1 MRALITD
8 PTSEKFV
15 ERLRGFGIDVDY
27 RPGIPREELLKIV
40 GGYEILVFRSRTKV
54 DQELIDRGERLKIL
68 ARYGVGLD
76 NVAVEY
82 AIKRGIT
89 IVNAPNAPSRS
100 AAELTI
106 GLMLALARRIPL
118 LDREVKTGKWP
129 KGKYMGVELYGKTL
143 GVIGFGRIGRLVAQY
158 ARALGMNVITSDV
171 IDVSKEAEKIGARQ
185 VGFEQLLRESDV
197 ISIHVTLNPSTYR
210 MLDDARLSLVKDN
223 AMLINTSRGEVID
236 VDALLKHI
244 DRLWGAA
251 LDVLPEE
258 PPKSEKLLKLIS
270 HEKVIVTP
278 HIGSETAEAYERLA
292 EELAVNIQEAIK
304 RLL

>member
-8 PTSEKFV
+8 PTSDKFV
-15 ERLRGFGIDVDY
+15 ERLRGFGVDVDY

-76 NVAVEY
+76 NVAVDY

-118 LDREVKTGKWP
+118 LDKEVKAGKWP

-158 ARALGMNVITSDV
+158 ARSLGMNVITSDV

-185 VGFEQLLRESDV
+185 VGFEQLLRESDA
-197 ISIHVTLNPSTYR
+197 ISVHVTLNPSTYR

-236 VDALLKHI
+236 ADALLKHI

-258 PPKSEKLLKLIS
+258 PPKSEKLLRLIS

-304 RLL
+304 RL

>member
-1 MRALITD
+1 MRALVTD
-8 PTSEKFV
+8 PTSEKFI